1 MKMGFCI
8 LIRENKNLSV
18 CANSNVGI
26 VFKIRSGMHRLIH
39 DSATRSVCTI
49 GCTIQD
55 KEISKVPN
63 TIGKSPRN
71 LPWNPYENFPRGDHY
86 EFRSEAAHSDR
97 GGSSQGH
104 CAECGGLIVLRLG
117 DPVAYAYETQ
127 CECGSNPHNSD
138 LAIVNAD
145 NCELSPCNRNSNIC
159 SSFEG
164 YLELIPGKTL
174 VKCSRVT

>member
-8 LIRENKNLSV
+8 LIRENKNLSGY
-18 CANSNVGI
+18 AISIVGDI
-26 VFKIRSGMHRLIH
+26 GKFRMNKLIR
-39 DSATRSVCTI
+39 DKQTRSMCIISCTTPYAEI
-49 GCTIQD
+49 PNDVPYAIVKTIHQPSNPC
-55 KEISKVPN
+55 E
-63 TIGKSPRN
+63 KSP
-71 LPWNPYENFPRGDHY
+71 LGDDN

-97 GGSSQGH
+97 GGSSKGH